1 MGVDHCWTVAQ
12 GQMTGNGPEKRHL
25 CTMKMEKCSGTQ
37 ASALIAAHFQARRQ
51 ALTISSRVA
60 WKLDTGVELNQTVD
74 AWSESNRMNVKWRKA
89 LKTRRRSN
97 YGGLNEARRQAGGQV
112 CDACARR
119 CRQHCWYGFGKSV
132 VKVVT
137 KKLGMNQR
145 RTMTSLQLC
154 CGSFPSVLTKQKA
167 LTQTGSSR
175 DQRRPCCDN

>member
-1 MGVDHCWTVAQ
+1 MGVDHCTRANDGKWTRKTSPVYNE
-12 GQMTGNGPEKRHL
+12 NGKVQRDAGVGAN
-25 CTMKMEKCSGTQ
+25 CSSFPSET
-37 ASALIAAHFQARRQ
+37 
-51 ALTISSRVA
+51 
-60 WKLDTGVELNQTVD
+60 QTVD